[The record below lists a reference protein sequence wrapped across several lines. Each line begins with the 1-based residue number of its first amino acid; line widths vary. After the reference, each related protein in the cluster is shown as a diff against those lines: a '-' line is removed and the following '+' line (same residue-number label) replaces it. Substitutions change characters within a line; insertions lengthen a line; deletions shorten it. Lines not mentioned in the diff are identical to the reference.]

1 MFGQKYQGNA
11 SYDKALE
18 YNAFNNVIIM
28 HVLVVGKA

>member
-11 SYDKALE
+11 SYDNALE
-18 YNAFNNVIIM
+18 YNEFKHVIIM